1 MNALGYRE
9 RALVQTKSVDR
20 LSRDRI
26 FMGDNR
32 LRLNQY
38 RFRLLVNVHVLPG
51 SGSQKA
57 TT

>member
-9 RALVQTKSVDR
+9 HALVQTKSIDTLR
-20 LSRDRI
+20 LDRI

-38 RFRLLVNVHVLPG
+38 RLRLHVHVHVLPG
-51 SGSQKA
+51 SGSQL
-57 TT
+57 TTT